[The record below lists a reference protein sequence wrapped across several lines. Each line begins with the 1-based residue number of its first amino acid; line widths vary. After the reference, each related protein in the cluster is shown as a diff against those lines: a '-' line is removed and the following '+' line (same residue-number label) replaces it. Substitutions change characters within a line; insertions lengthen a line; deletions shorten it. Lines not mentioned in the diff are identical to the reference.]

1 METISREA
9 GMALRDGINKL
20 FGWNKTTQTTVAS
33 DTSTP
38 APSIIADDVYERMKA
53 DRERSTVVKTC
64 ITMYDTDTRVK
75 KAHRFYARDIV
86 RAGFLVKTKDAE
98 AKAIADALQKR
109 LELNQVLEDTVR
121 ETSREGD
128 TFYEVVVNE
137 DFDISELSRKPTLQ
151 MRRNSNSRD
160 TFDNAMRAYWMS
172 PATWNAEPPK
182 DALWFADWQI
192 IHARWD
198 HEKNKRYGTPM
209 FAPAT
214 GAFKKVQ
221 EGELNVAVRRKQ
233 GGAMMR
239 QHVVEGS
246 DADLKKY
253 KEDNAKVLGTL
264 AAVIDIFSNKPS
276 SLNIHQGDG
285 SIDKIGDIT
294 HHVATMM
301 AASDV
306 PMELIAYGDGLNRDI
321 LGEKKEQYE
330 ETLSQ
335 GREWL
340 TSQIIQP
347 LLKRQ
352 WLLKGILPENVKYE
366 IVWRT
371 AKVLTPTD
379 LRDLADA
386 LSRYKLL
393 GVKDEIIQ
401 AIAALYLRN
410 VDEDILNADGFDVTQ
425 FANNLKGVS
434 V

>member
-1 METISREA
+1 MPTIRDRVKAFMNPLLA
-9 GMALRDGINKL
+9 GK
-20 FGWNKTTQTTVAS
+20 VE
-33 DTSTP
+33 DTATS
-38 APSIIADDVYERMKA
+38 APSIEGDDIHERLKA
-53 DRERSTVVKTC
+53 DRERNAVVKTC
-64 ITMYDTDTRVK
+64 ITMYETDTRVK

-86 RAGFLVKTKDAE
+86 RAGFLVKTEDAE
-98 AKAIADALQKR
+98 AKAVADALQIR
-109 LELNQVLEDTVR
+109 LDLNQVLEDAVR

-128 TFYEVVVNE
+128 SFFEVVVNGN
-137 DFDISELSRKPTLQ
+137 FDISELSRKVTLQ

-160 TFDNAMRAYWMS
+160 TFDNPAKAYWS
-172 PATWNAEPPK
+172 ATSLWNTEPPK
-182 DALWFADWQI
+182 DAVWFADWQM
-192 IHARWD
+192 IHARWE

-221 EGELNVAVRRKQ
+221 EGEINVAVRRKQ
-233 GGAMMR
+233 GGAMTR

-246 DADLKKY
+246 AADLKKY
-253 KEDNAKVLGTL
+253 KEDNAKVFGTI
-264 AAVIDIFSNKPS
+264 APVIDLFSNKPS
-276 SLNIHQGDG
+276 SLNITQGDG
-285 SIDKIGDIT
+285 HIDEIGDIT

-371 AKVLTPTD
+371 AKTLTPAD
-379 LRDLADA
+379 LRDLADG
-386 LSRYKLL
+386 LTRLKLL
-393 GVKDEIIQ
+393 GVPDDVIKQ
-401 AIAALYLRN
+401 VAALYLRN
-410 VDEDILNADGFDVTQ
+410 VDVDILKSDGFSMEQ
-425 FANNLKGVS
+425 FAQNLKGIS